1 MFEITF
7 CDADKLQNFKNQR
20 KIYRDAEYDF
30 TFENRFLV
38 YHCNLANTLGY
49 IAFDIHTELGSVI
62 VRQKS
67 FIPLRKHE
75 YRTLIPHILSSIKYT
90 GDTRYRGVFAER
102 PLDVIDSIFRVV
114 LPEYGYNVREEQI
127 VLAKNMYKG
136 LVNKTVSVCEAEVGT
151 GKTLAYLIASFVAQN
166 TDQQIYGEQRPIT
179 ITTSSI
185 ELQKALVEKE
195 IPRLSKML
203 QDFSLI
209 KRPLVCILRKGK
221 EHYFCRRRYEDL
233 LKNLRMNSEKHSA
246 LLATLEVPEFAN
258 TLFDLDAINLRP
270 SLKSKLCV
278 KGSCRKC
285 RFGADCLY
293 RSFVE
298 RTCRRTDVDF
308 QVTNHNLYLTSE
320 KMRTESAKRLL
331 KPSHYVIVDEAHKL
345 RDAAQEVFG
354 ASLCENDIPVYVNIV
369 KHLGYKDT
377 FELYQESL
385 KQLLDLNQALF
396 KKVGHMIDSA
406 DKDEESGTLIEL
418 ENKDKTTISRLL
430 TLLDYAEKT
439 RRRISGELEGRGR
452 ELQQVLRSFERTNN
466 ICVWVESDEN
476 GKVYLCNSVRNI
488 GEVLRSTLWK
498 NQTSHVLTSGTM
510 SDGTDFT
517 YFDQENG
524 LQRINKHLL
533 QHSTTESPFRYEQ
546 IARLYLPENMPMP
559 DNDSKEYIDAIAAQI
574 IRLVEAT
581 HGHTAILFTSYKVLA
596 AVYELTKEQL
606 SQYELFRMTRKNNT
620 VISEFKKSKNG
631 ILFASGSMWEG
642 VDCVG
647 DCLSSVII
655 VRLPFPMRSAMMEQK
670 KRECGDPRRF
680 VREFALPEMLIK
692 LRQGVGRLIRS
703 ERDTGLVTILDPRAS
718 EGAYAD
724 KVQSVLKK
732 YPRVYS
738 VDEIKE
744 YFRAVKPTE
753 YFVDEE

>member
-7 CDADKLQNFKNQR
+7 CDADKLQDFKSQG
-20 KIYRDAEYDF
+20 KIYQDAEYDF

-38 YHCNLANTLGY
+38 YHCNLAKTLGY
-49 IAFDIHTELGSVI
+49 IAFDMHTQLGSVI

-67 FIPLRKHE
+67 FVPLQKHE
-75 YRTLIPHILSSIKYT
+75 YRTLMPHILSSIKYT
-90 GDTRYRGVFAER
+90 GDARYCGVFAER

-114 LPEYGYNVREEQI
+114 LPKYGYNIREEQI

-136 LVNKTVSVCEAEVGT
+136 LTNKTVSVCEAEVGT
-151 GKTLAYLIASFVAQN
+151 GKTLAYLIASLVAKN
-166 TDQQIYGEQRPIT
+166 NDQQIYGEWLPIT

-195 IPRLSKML
+195 IPHLSSML

-209 KRPLVCILRKGK
+209 KQPLVCVLRKGK

-233 LKNLRMNSEKHSA
+233 LSNLHMNSEKHSA
-246 LLATLEVPEFAN
+246 LLATLEDPDFAN
-258 TLFDLDAINLRP
+258 NLFDLDAINLRP

-285 RFGADCLY
+285 EFGTECRF
-293 RSFVE
+293 RSFLE

-320 KMRTESAKRLL
+320 KMRKENTRRLL

-345 RDAAQEVFG
+345 RDAAQEAFG
-354 ASLCENDIPVYVNIV
+354 ASLCETDIPTYVNIV
-369 KHLGYKDT
+369 KHLGCKDT
-377 FELYQESL
+377 SALYQESL
-385 KQLLDLNQALF
+385 KQLLDLNQGLF
-396 KKVGHMIDSA
+396 KKVGRMMDSA

-418 ENKDKTTISRLL
+418 SDKDKATISRLL
-430 TLLDYAEKT
+430 TLLDYIEKT

-452 ELQQVLRSFERTNN
+452 DLQQILCSFGRTNN

-476 GKVYLCNSVRNI
+476 GKLYLCNSVRNI
-488 GEVLRSTLWK
+488 GNVLHSTLWK
-498 NQTSHVLTSGTM
+498 HSASHILTSGTM

-524 LQRINKHLL
+524 LKRINKHLL
-533 QHSTTESPFRYEQ
+533 QHSTTESPFHYDQ
-546 IARLYLPENMPMP
+546 NARLYFPKNMPMP
-559 DNDSKEYIDAIAAQI
+559 DNDSEEYINAIATQI
-574 IRLVEAT
+574 IQLTEAT
-581 HGHTAILFTSYKVLA
+581 NGHTAILFTSYKVLS
-596 AVYELTKEQL
+596 AVYELTKERL
-606 SQYELFRMTRKNNT
+606 SKYELFKMTRKNNT
-620 VISEFKKSKNG
+620 VITEFKKSKNG

-670 KRECGDPRRF
+670 KRECCDPHRF

-718 EGAYAD
+718 EGAYAN

-744 YFRAVKPTE
+744 YFRAVKPAE

>member
-1 MFEITF
+1 M
-7 CDADKLQNFKNQR
+7 
-20 KIYRDAEYDF
+20 
-30 TFENRFLV
+30 
-38 YHCNLANTLGY
+38 
-49 IAFDIHTELGSVI
+49 
-62 VRQKS
+62 
-67 FIPLRKHE
+67 
-75 YRTLIPHILSSIKYT
+75 
-90 GDTRYRGVFAER
+90 
-102 PLDVIDSIFRVV
+102 
-114 LPEYGYNVREEQI
+114 
-127 VLAKNMYKG
+127 
-136 LVNKTVSVCEAEVGT
+136 
-151 GKTLAYLIASFVAQN
+151 
-166 TDQQIYGEQRPIT
+166 
-179 ITTSSI
+179 
-185 ELQKALVEKE
+185 QKALVEKE
-195 IPRLSKML
+195 IPHLSRML

-209 KRPLVCILRKGK
+209 KRPLVCVLRKGK

-233 LKNLRMNSEKHSA
+233 LNNLHMNSEKHSA
-246 LLATLEVPEFAN
+246 LLTTLEDPDFAN
-258 TLFDLDAINLRP
+258 NLFDLDAINLRP

-285 RFGADCLY
+285 KFGTECRY
-293 RSFVE
+293 RSFLE

-320 KMRTESAKRLL
+320 KMRKENTRRLL

-354 ASLCENDIPVYVNIV
+354 ASLCETDIPTYVNIV
-369 KHLGYKDT
+369 KHLGCKDT
-377 FELYQESL
+377 SALYQESL
-385 KQLLDLNQALF
+385 KQLLDLNQGLF
-396 KKVGHMIDSA
+396 KKVGRMIDNA

-418 ENKDKTTISRLL
+418 SDKDKAMISRLL
-430 TLLDYAEKT
+430 TLLDYTEKT

-452 ELQQVLRSFERTNN
+452 DLQQILRSFKRTNN
-466 ICVWVESDEN
+466 IYVWVESDEN
-476 GKVYLCNSVRNI
+476 GKLYLCNSVRNI
-488 GEVLRSTLWK
+488 GNALHSTLWK
-498 NQTSHVLTSGTM
+498 HSVSHVLTSGTM

-524 LQRINKHLL
+524 LKRINKHLL
-533 QHSTTESPFRYEQ
+533 QHSTTESLFRYDQ
-546 IARLYLPENMPMP
+546 NARLYLPKNMPMP
-559 DNDSKEYIDAIAAQI
+559 DNDNEGYIKTIAKQI
-574 IRLVEAT
+574 VQLVEAT
-581 HGHTAILFTSYKVLA
+581 NGHTAILFTSYKVLS

-606 SQYELFRMTRKNNT
+606 FKYELFKMTRKNNT
-620 VISEFKKSKNG
+620 VITEFKKSKNG

-670 KRECGDPRRF
+670 RRECCDPRRF

-718 EGAYAD
+718 EGAYAN

-738 VDEIKE
+738 LDEIKE
-744 YFRAVKPTE
+744 YFRAVKPAE